1 MTDIPDLPAALS
13 IPDVDARA
21 QALSQNAARLLYHR
35 LTAFPH
41 QPKPGAKIPDY
52 ALPQVQMMAE
62 AMMAVYQQGFR
73 DGGEWIAKALDAA
86 SEMAKGP
93 GA

>member
-1 MTDIPDLPAALS
+1 MTDTNQPPQALALS
-13 IPDVDARA
+13 DVEDRAAAVART
-21 QALSQNAARLLYHR
+21 AARLLYHR
-35 LTAFPH
+35 LAAFPN
-41 QPKPGAKIPDY
+41 QPKPNAKIPDY